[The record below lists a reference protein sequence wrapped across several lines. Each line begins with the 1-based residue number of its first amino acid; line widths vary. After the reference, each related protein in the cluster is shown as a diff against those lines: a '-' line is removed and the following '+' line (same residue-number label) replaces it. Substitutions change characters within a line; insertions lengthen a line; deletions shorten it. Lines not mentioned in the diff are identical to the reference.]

1 MKYLPPLRVTLAAGT
16 LLLGGCT
23 SFGQP
28 AATSSLAIPQAW
40 RNAAATASPSTQPP
54 GEWWRQFN
62 DPVLDEFIAA
72 ALKAA
77 PDMRTARAQLHQA
90 RATRDLELANLYPS
104 LGVSASASRSKSG
117 TQAGGTGKTQTLLAA
132 GFDASWEPPIFSGQR
147 DAVVGAEADLAA
159 SQASLAAT
167 HVSLAAEVAL
177 EYATLRTYQQQLA
190 LTRDNVASQGETLQ
204 ITEWRQQAGLVT
216 ALNVDQART
225 TLEQSRALIPA
236 IEINRAAAE
245 HRLAALTGQAPGTLA
260 NKLRDEKPLPT
271 APDTIAVAIPADTI
285 RQRPDIRAAE
295 QKLLAEIA
303 RSAEQR
309 AARYPSLSL
318 SGTWGWKAFS
328 LSALGGGDA
337 VAGSLLGSLAVNL
350 FDGGRIRSRTAIQD
364 AVQEQAL
371 VNWESTILSALED
384 VENALVAYARGKE
397 RVAARRR
404 AAASA
409 RSAAQLARTLFEAG
423 TVDFMQVLDAQRTR
437 LSAEEGLANAEGDLL
452 VAVIRLYKAMG
463 GGWRNE
469 DAFVETRS

>member
-1 MKYLPPLRVTLAAGT
+1 MNYLIRSALAAGT
-16 LLLGGCT
+16 LLLGGCA
-23 SFGQP
+23 SFGKP
-28 AATSSLAIPQAW
+28 DATSSLAIPQAW
-40 RNAAATASPSTQPP
+40 SNAAATASPSAQQP

-62 DPVLDEFIAA
+62 DPVLDELIAA

-77 PDMRTARAQLHQA
+77 PDMRTALAQLHQA
-90 RATRDLELANLYPS
+90 RATRDLEQANLYPS

-117 TQAGGTGKTQTLLAA
+117 AQAGGTGKTQSLYAT
-132 GFDASWEPPIFSGQR
+132 GFDARWEPPILGGQR
-147 DAVVGAEADLAA
+147 DAVAGAEADLAA

-167 HVSLAAEVAL
+167 HVSLAAEIAL

-190 LTRDNVASQGETLQ
+190 LTRDNLASQAETLQ
-204 ITEWRQQAGLVT
+204 ITEWRQQAGLTT
-216 ALNVDQART
+216 ALDVDQGRT

-245 HRLAALTGQAPGTLA
+245 HRLAVLTGQTPGALA
-260 NKLRDEKPLPT
+260 NKLRQAKPLPT

-285 RQRPDIRAAE
+285 RQRPDIRVAE
-295 QKLLAEIA
+295 HKLLAEVA

-337 VAGSLLGSLAVNL
+337 ITGSLVGSLAMNL
-350 FDGGRIRSRTAIQD
+350 FDGGRIRSRIAIQD
-364 AVQEQAL
+364 AVQDQAL
-371 VNWESTILSALED
+371 VNWESSILSALED

-397 RVAARRR
+397 RVEARRR

-423 TVDFMQVLDAQRTR
+423 SVDFMQVLDAQRTR
-437 LSAEEGLANAEGDLL
+437 LSAEESLASAEGDLL

-463 GGWRNE
+463 GGWRN
-469 DAFVETRS
+469 DNTSVETSS

>member
-1 MKYLPPLRVTLAAGT
+1 MKYPAILRVALAAGT
-16 LLLGGCT
+16 LLMGGCA
-23 SFGQP
+23 SFGKP
-28 AATSSLAIPQAW
+28 NATSSLAIPPAW
-40 RNAAATASPSTQPP
+40 SNAAATVNPSAQQP

-62 DPVLDEFIAA
+62 DTVLDELIAA

-77 PDMRTARAQLHQA
+77 PDMRTGQAQLHQA
-90 RATRDLELANLYPS
+90 RAARDLELANLYPS
-104 LGVSASASRSKSG
+104 LGVSASASRSKSA
-117 TQAGGTGKTQTLLAA
+117 TQAGGTGKAQSLYAA
-132 GFDASWEPPIFSGQR
+132 GFDASWEPPILGGQR
-147 DAVVGAEADLAA
+147 DAVAGAEADLAA

-190 LTRDNVASQGETLQ
+190 LTRDNLASQAETLQ
-204 ITEWRQQAGLVT
+204 ITEWRQQAGLTT
-216 ALNVDQART
+216 ALDVDQGRT
-225 TLEQSRALIPA
+225 NLEQSRALIPA

-245 HRLAALTGQAPGTLA
+245 HRLAMLTGQAPGALA
-260 NKLRDEKPLPT
+260 NQLRQAKPLPT
-271 APDTIAVAIPADTI
+271 APETIAVAIPADTI

-295 QKLLAEIA
+295 QKLLAEVA

-337 VAGSLLGSLAVNL
+337 IAGSLMGSLAMNL
-350 FDGGRIRSRTAIQD
+350 FDGGRIRSRIAIQD

-371 VNWESTILSALED
+371 VNWESTILSALEE

-397 RVAARRR
+397 RVEARRR

-423 TVDFMQVLDAQRTR
+423 AADFMQVLDTQRTR
-437 LSAEEGLANAEGDLL
+437 L
-452 VAVIRLYKAMG
+452 
-463 GGWRNE
+463 
-469 DAFVETRS
+469 